1 MKGDLATTSFPDHE
15 RALLEFTEVL
25 TRTPHLMTDGHTRRL
40 RDAGW
45 ADPQIAEAV
54 YIISLFAFFNRV
66 ANAFGLDEPPLAPQ
80 DPPDAAASN

>member
-1 MKGDLATTSFPDHE
+1 MKGDLTGTSFPDHE

-25 TRTPHLMTDGHTRRL
+25 TRTPHLMTDGHARRL

-66 ANAFGLDEPPLAPQ
+66 ANAFGLDEPPLPPQ
-80 DPPDAAASN
+80 DPSDAPGSD